1 MLPLMSDGDQVTDYE
16 SSTLGMGYNSSSR
29 LMARERIWLPY
40 CPIAAI
46 SLFCSNLFGFFCFIE
61 FSMTIFKSRGFSLV
75 SFCDLSSQ
83 FVYFNRNSTIIDS
96 ALLISFL
103 LCSNRCASSSG
114 CACFHS
120 HFPSLPSFPPNL
132 VLRISFPR
140 DLSLSLCFSS
150 LHSGDFPLF
159 SSFIHL
165 RPSYLLC

>member
-1 MLPLMSDGDQVTDYE
+1 MIEP
-16 SSTLGMGYNSSSR
+16 
-29 LMARERIWLPY
+29 PPH
-40 CPIAAI
+40 CPTIAAAI
-46 SLFCSNLFGFFCFIE
+46 SLLFCSNLFGFFCFIE

-96 ALLISFL
+96 ALLLSFL

-159 SSFIHL
+159 FLHSFTCG
-165 RPSYLLC
+165 LLICSAN